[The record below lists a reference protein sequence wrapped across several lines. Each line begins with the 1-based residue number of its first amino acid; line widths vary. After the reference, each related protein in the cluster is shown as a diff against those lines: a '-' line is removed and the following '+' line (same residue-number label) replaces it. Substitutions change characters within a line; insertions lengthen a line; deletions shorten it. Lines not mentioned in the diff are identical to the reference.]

1 MLGFGVGLPAQH
13 RNRGYR
19 PCIVRGLCFYS
30 TISYAPLHP
39 KKQNAYLI
47 RPRFFVFLET
57 KQLFV
62 ARSLVPL
69 LCVTIVVN
77 VDGEENGC
85 PQVPSVVYFRCTV
98 RDVSA
103 LGSGAPA
110 ENELESL
117 FRVKIWSMGCH
128 IDSVCLY
135 ASFFFFVCTLE
146 KISLVYVGFN
156 KGRSVVHTSVCS
168 Y

>member
-1 MLGFGVGLPAQH
+1 MSRQEGGLLGLGVGLPAQH

-135 ASFFFFVCTLE
+135 ASFFFFLSVLWKKYRLCTLASTKE
-146 KISLVYVGFN
+146 EV
-156 KGRSVVHTSVCS
+156 
-168 Y
+168 